1 MRSDKFYNDFRE
13 ALRESI
19 VLKAVLITVSFV
31 VIGQA
36 AIIFFLLKNQKIILV
51 PTAKFTKEVVLTAD
65 KGSPEYYR
73 IFIRDVINLFT
84 NFTPKDVDSRYKELL
99 FYISPEYYHEAEIF
113 LAKKAKQIKQV
124 GLSQVAYVRRIE
136 FLNENNALVEVFYT
150 KFISGEAVE
159 SGMKRF
165 LIKFRMENGR
175 FYIDLIKPVSEREL
189 NQLKQSGA

>member
-19 VLKAVLITVSFV
+19 VLKAVLIIVSFI

-36 AIIFFLLKNQKIILV
+36 AIIYFLLKNQKIILV

-99 FYISPEYYHEAEIF
+99 FYISPEYYHKAEIF

-159 SGMKRF
+159 SGTKKF
-165 LIKFRMENGR
+165 LVKFRMENGR
-175 FYIDLIKPVSEREL
+175 FYVDLIKPVSEKEL
-189 NQLKQSGA
+189 NQLKQSQA

>member
-19 VLKAVLITVSFV
+19 VLKAVLIVVSFV
-31 VIGQA
+31 VISQA
-36 AIIFFLLKNQKIILV
+36 AAIYLLLKNQKIILV

-159 SGMKRF
+159 SGTKKF
-165 LIKFRMENGR
+165 LVKFRMENGR
-175 FYIDLIKPVSEREL
+175 FYVDLIKPVSEKEL
-189 NQLKQSGA
+189 NQLKQSQA

>member
-13 ALRESI
+13 VLKESLVLKI
-19 VLKAVLITVSFV
+19 VLLIVLFI

-36 AIIFFLLKNQKIILV
+36 ALISFLLKNQRIILV
-51 PTAKFTKEVVLTAD
+51 PTSKFTKEVVLTSD

-73 IFIRDVINLFT
+73 IFIRDAINLFT

-113 LAKKAKQIKQV
+113 LAKRTKRVKQI
-124 GLSQVAYVRRIE
+124 GLSQTAYVRNIK
-136 FLNENNALVEVFYT
+136 FLDKNTAVVEVFYT

-159 SGMKRF
+159 SGTKKF
-165 LIKFRMENGR
+165 LVKFHMENGR

-189 NQLKQSGA
+189 NRLKQAEA